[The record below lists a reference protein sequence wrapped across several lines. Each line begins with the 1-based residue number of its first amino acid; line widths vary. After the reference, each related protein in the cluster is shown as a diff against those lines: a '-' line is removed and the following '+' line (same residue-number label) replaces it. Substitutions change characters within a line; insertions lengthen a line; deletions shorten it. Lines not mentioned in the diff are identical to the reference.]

1 MRRVFFPLDHQLGIY
16 EKHWSEAVAQQA
28 VWLYGQVEDE
38 LAEQILQKIGGLSIS
53 DTSIWRRAQ
62 LWGEKIRVA
71 EEARATAAVGLPQ
84 RGQVLRGQVPHERP
98 MGTAMDGGMIH
109 VRKEGWKEL
118 KVGTIF
124 NIESRLEQNP
134 LTHELEPQ
142 AHAVDTSYVAVLGGP
157 PTFGP
162 RLWAEAVQRGFPEAG
177 ERIALGD
184 GAPWI
189 WNLTNEHFSGSRQVV
204 DWYHAKAHLS
214 QAGAQLYGEGSVP
227 THRWVKRMEKPLYQ
241 GHADRIAVELNDQAK
256 THRRV
261 AATLRKEAGYFRTNA
276 RRMQYLET
284 REDGFPIGSGMVESG
299 IKQFRTRFTGPGMRW
314 SREGAERLL
323 PVRAAIL
330 SGRFDPVWRSVY
342 GKLPP
347 N

>member
-1 MRRVFFPLDHQLGIY
+1 MRRVFFPLDHQLGVH
-16 EKHWSEAVAQQA
+16 EKHWSEAIAREA
-28 VWLYGQVEDE
+28 VWLYAHVEDD
-38 LAEQILQKIGGLSIS
+38 LAEQILHTIGGWSIS

-62 LWGEKIRVA
+62 RWGEKIRVTEA
-71 EEARATAAVGLPQ
+71 ARAAAAVGLPQ
-84 RGQVLRGQVPHERP
+84 RGQVIRGHVPHERS

-118 KVGTIF
+118 KVGTVF
-124 NIESRLEQNP
+124 NIESRLEPNP
-134 LTHELEPQ
+134 LTRELEPQ
-142 AHAVDTSYVAVLGGP
+142 AHASDTSYVAVLGGP
-157 PTFGP
+157 FTFGP
-162 RLWAEAVQRGFPEAG
+162 VLWAEAVQRGFPEAG
-177 ERIALGD
+177 DRIALGD

-204 DWYHAKAHLS
+204 DWYHAKGHLS
-214 QAGAQLYGEGSVP
+214 NAAAQLYGEGSVEA
-227 THRWVKRMEKPLYQ
+227 HRWVKRMEKPLYQ
-241 GHADRIAVELNDQAK
+241 GHADSIAAELNALAK

-261 AATLRKEAGYFRTNA
+261 AATLRKEGSYFRTNA
-276 RRMQYLET
+276 RRMQYLEI

-314 SREGAERLL
+314 SRDGAERLL
-323 PVRAAIL
+323 PVRAASL
-330 SGRFDPVWRSVY
+330 SGRFDQVWRCVY